1 LLGSQSG
8 EESTNQG
15 DLEVGTAAASRT
27 RPAADTEWSGIQTDR
42 VNVNGFD
49 VQIVQ
54 HAYVNTPTNI
64 DHRKSLEIIGQLGS
78 KFLVV
83 EWSVVSYG

>member
-1 LLGSQSG
+1 MSVLVLFAVIFAVANPSKMRQLLGSQSG

-42 VNVNGFD
+42 VNVNGLTCRLF
-49 VQIVQ
+49 
-54 HAYVNTPTNI
+54 NMRT
-64 DHRKSLEIIGQLGS
+64 
-78 KFLVV
+78 
-83 EWSVVSYG
+83 